1 MIQRLPPLPAL
12 RAFEAVARL
21 GSLAEAAGELLVS
34 HSAISHQ
41 IKQLQDWL
49 GQRLFERTARGLRL
63 TEAGER
69 YKRVVCEAFRQIAV
83 ETASLRGSESGNVR
97 FSVLPLFAV
106 AWLLPRLPDFWARH
120 PEVDV
125 TVSYTRVASEQGA
138 ERADLLVRFGTLA
151 EWPDHDGVVLFDGAG
166 VAVCSPAYREGRRL
180 QRPRDLLDCTLLH
193 DGDRS
198 YWAEW
203 FRRAGLPAAAAERGP
218 VFTDGN
224 LTLASTLAGEGV
236 ALLRRALIG
245 RQIRA
250 RTLVQLFDQTVDEDT
265 RYLLLWPR
273 AQPLRRSALLLR
285 DWILDQAGEAEE
297 RGAAVQGAARSRA

>member
-1 MIQRLPPLPAL
+1 MAQRLPPLPSL

-21 GSLAEAAGELLVS
+21 GSLGEAAGELLVS

-49 GQRLFERTARGLRL
+49 GQRLFDRTARGLRL

-83 ETASLRGSESGNVR
+83 ETASLRGSEGGNVR
-97 FSVLPLFAV
+97 LSVLPLFAV

-125 TVSYTRVASEQGA
+125 TVGYTRFASEAGA
-138 ERADLLVRFGTLA
+138 ELADLTVRFGTLG
-151 EWPDHDGVVLFDGAG
+151 EWPDRDGVVLFSGAG
-166 VAVCSPAYREGRRL
+166 VPVCSPAYREGRRL
-180 QRPRDLLDCTLLH
+180 ERPRDLLGCELLH
-193 DGDRS
+193 DGDSS

-203 FRRAGLPAAAAERGP
+203 FRRQGLPPAAAERGKA
-218 VFTDGN
+218 FTDGN

-250 RTLVQLFDQTVDEDT
+250 RALTQLFDQAVDEET
-265 RYLLLWPR
+265 CYLLLWPR
-273 AQPLRRSALLLR
+273 GQPLRRSALLLR
-285 DWILDQAGEAEE
+285 DWIIDQAADDAG
-297 RGAAVQGAARSRA
+297 